1 MGRLHRHVTGDTVP
15 QAPGVRKR
23 QRGKGRSGALPVAEP
38 ERYAAVVRIANPMYD
53 AAFKYLMD
61 DDASAR
67 LLVGA
72 VLGEEVESLQ
82 ALPQERAAR
91 PSPSPAPGEPPS
103 GELLTVRRVDF
114 AATVRTAAGD
124 RLRVLVEVQ
133 KARFTDEIMRF
144 REYLGRHYADRENYD
159 QGPDGRRRHRPLRAI
174 YILGECLPRTEA
186 TVLRVSREYLDG
198 VTGQRLSDREEFVE
212 ALSHD
217 CWVVQVPLL
226 AARRR
231 TDLERLLSVFDQEL
245 QVAGNRSLLEVDE
258 RDVPERYA
266 PVLRRLAGAA
276 ASVEVADSMALE
288 DEVSETW
295 GRMKREIAADKAAL
309 AKRALPWQKRTRLWQ
324 KRTRPWRGNGR
335 IGKRPRSVRPRWRGG
350 WRSSAASRE
359 VRRRREHRRPRPV
372 ADRSALP
379 IDHRPTVHPPRTQWE
394 LYTYVR
400 RWAWA

>member
-1 MGRLHRHVTGDTVP
+1 M
-15 QAPGVRKR
+15 
-23 QRGKGRSGALPVAEP
+23 
-38 ERYAAVVRIANPMYD
+38 RIANPMYD

-82 ALPQERAAR
+82 PLPQERAVR
-91 PSPSPAPGEPPS
+91 LDPAPGEPPS

-114 AATVRTAAGD
+114 AATVRTASGD

-133 KARFTDEIMRF
+133 KARFTDEVMRF

-159 QGPDGRRRHRPLRAI
+159 EGPDGRRRHRPLRAI

-186 TVLRVSREYLDG
+186 TVLKVSREYLDA
-198 VTGQRLSDREEFVE
+198 VTGQRLADREEFVE

-245 QVAGNRSLLEVDE
+245 QVPGNRKLLEVGE
-258 RDVPERYA
+258 RQLPERYV

-295 GRMKREIAADKAAL
+295 GRMKRESAADKAAL
-309 AKRALPWQKRTRLWQ
+309 AQER
-324 KRTRPWRGNGR
+324 
-335 IGKRPRSVRPRWRGG
+335 
-350 WRSSAASRE
+350 
-359 VRRRREHRRPRPV
+359 
-372 ADRSALP
+372 ADREAAVAAKEAALAEK
-379 IDHRPTVHPPRTQWE
+379 DAALAEKDAALAREREKDAALARERADREAAQERAAEMARRLAE
-394 LYTYVR
+394 LGR
-400 RWAWA
+400 DLGSP

>member
-1 MGRLHRHVTGDTVP
+1 M
-15 QAPGVRKR
+15 
-23 QRGKGRSGALPVAEP
+23 
-38 ERYAAVVRIANPMYD
+38 RIANPMYD

-82 ALPQERAAR
+82 PLPQERAVR
-91 PSPSPAPGEPPS
+91 LEPAAGEPPS

-114 AATVRTAAGD
+114 AATVRTASGD

-159 QGPDGRRRHRPLRAI
+159 QGPDGRRHHRPLRTI

-186 TVLRVSREYLDG
+186 TVLKVAREYLDAI
-198 VTGQRLSDREEFVE
+198 TGEQLAEREEFVE

-217 CWVVQVPLL
+217 CWVVQVPRL
-226 AARRR
+226 ASRRHS
-231 TDLERLLSVFDQEL
+231 DLERLLSVFDQAL
-245 QVAGNRSLLEVDE
+245 QVPGNRKLLEVGE
-258 RDVPERYA
+258 RQVPERYV
-266 PVLRRLAGAA
+266 PVLRRLEGAA

-295 GRMKREIAADKAAL
+295 GRMKREIAAKDATLARERAEHNAAL
-309 AKRALPWQKRTRLWQ
+309 AERDAALARERAEREAAQERAAEMARRLADL
-324 KRTRPWRGNGR
+324 GR
-335 IGKRPRSVRPRWRGG
+335 ESGDS
-350 WRSSAASRE
+350 
-359 VRRRREHRRPRPV
+359 
-372 ADRSALP
+372 
-379 IDHRPTVHPPRTQWE
+379 
-394 LYTYVR
+394 
-400 RWAWA
+400 